1 MSEFDTC
8 PKIPIILSKAIIY
21 YTKRGIFCGGPT
33 IPLFYLLLFNDFF
46 LSGCFSTPVM
56 ELRLER
62 TLIKKQTVCQKEIIR
77 MHDIISAKTTVFNK
91 LPCHDSHKESYSVT
105 DTKTNIIYSGSIKR
119 INS

>member
-1 MSEFDTC
+1 
-8 PKIPIILSKAIIY
+8 
-21 YTKRGIFCGGPT
+21 
-33 IPLFYLLLFNDFF
+33 
-46 LSGCFSTPVM
+46 M

>member
-1 MSEFDTC
+1 MLAV
-8 PKIPIILSKAIIY
+8 IIVTVWKSLGYAMI
-21 YTKRGIFCGGPT
+21 
-33 IPLFYLLLFNDFF
+33 FYLSALEKVPKEL
-46 LSGCFSTPVM
+46 M